1 MQEKIES
8 IDKEVGALDKE
19 VGVLDKEIA
28 LLNLEYKTIME
39 SLDKTNKQLVET
51 NKLLNTCCTKLEKQS
66 VRVDGLEEDLK
77 RYQQLTYGVIV
88 GVVVF
93 VIQQVVMMIH

>member
-1 MQEKIES
+1 MQEKIEH

-19 VGVLDKEIA
+19 IAVL
-28 LLNLEYKTIME
+28 NFEYKTVME
-39 SLDKTNKQLVET
+39 SLNKTNEQLQQT
-51 NKLLNTCCTKLEKQS
+51 NKLLNICCTKLEKQN

-93 VIQQVVMMIH
+93 VIQQVVMMIR

>member
-19 VGVLDKEIA
+19 IA
-28 LLNLEYKTIME
+28 LLKLEYRTIME
-39 SLDKTNKQLVET
+39 SLDKTNKQLAET

>member
-1 MQEKIES
+1 MVPLQNKIEN

-19 VGVLDKEIA
+19 IAVL
-28 LLNLEYKTIME
+28 NFEYQTVME
-39 SLDKTNKQLVET
+39 SLNKTNQQLEKT
-51 NKLLNTCCTKLEKQS
+51 NKLLNTCCTRLEKQS
-66 VRVDGLEEDLK
+66 VRVDALEEDLK

>member
-1 MQEKIES
+1 MQEKIDS
-8 IDKEVGALDKE
+8 IDKKVGA
-19 VGVLDKEIA
+19 LDKEIA

>member
-1 MQEKIES
+1 MQEKIEN

-19 VGVLDKEIA
+19 IAVL
-28 LLNLEYKTIME
+28 NFEYKTVME
-39 SLDKTNKQLVET
+39 TLNKTNEQLQNT
-51 NKLLNTCCTKLEKQS
+51 NKLLNVCCTKLEKQS

-93 VIQQVVMMIH
+93 IIQQVVMMIH